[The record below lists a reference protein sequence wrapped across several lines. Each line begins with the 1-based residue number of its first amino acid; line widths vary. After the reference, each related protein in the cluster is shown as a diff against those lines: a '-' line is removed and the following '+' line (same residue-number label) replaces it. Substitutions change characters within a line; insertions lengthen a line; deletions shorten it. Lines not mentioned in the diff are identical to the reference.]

1 MKTYGIIFFPIA
13 LIYGFFVKLRHLLFD
28 IGVLKS
34 QTYKIPIIG
43 VGNLVL
49 GGSGKTPHIEHLVRM
64 LSDEFKVAVLSRGY
78 GRKSKG
84 YIKADQYSKYEDIG
98 DEPIQYY
105 RKFHNKIVVAVDGNR
120 RRGISNLMEDKD
132 LHDVVLLDDSF
143 QHRYVK
149 PGISILLTD
158 SQKLYKNDYLIPVGS
173 LRDTV
178 SSAKRADIII
188 VTKTHKVLS
197 PITRRNVASVLNLEQ
212 HQKLYFSYISYGNFI
227 PLKEVNKGMIP
238 KVINTILLF
247 TGIANP
253 YPLQEYLRDKCSE
266 LIAIDFPDHHNYR
279 KSDILAI
286 RDKFESF
293 FTRKKIIITTEK
305 DVMRLINSPYL
316 CELENLP
323 VFYIPIEMRIHKQ
336 DRESFKNQI
345 IKYVRE
351 NKLNHTLHKSKDF

>member
-1 MKTYGIIFFPIA
+1 MKTYRIIFFPIA

-28 IGVLKS
+28 IGILKS
-34 QTYKIPIIG
+34 QTYQIPIIG

-49 GGSGKTPHIEHLVRM
+49 GGSGKTPHVEHLVRM
-64 LSDEFKVAVLSRGY
+64 LSGEFKVAILSRGY

-84 YIKADQYSKYEDIG
+84 YLKADQYSKYVDIG
-98 DEPIQYY
+98 DEPMQYY
-105 RKFHNKIVVAVDGNR
+105 RKFHTNVVVAVDGNR

-132 LHDVVLLDDSF
+132 LHDVVIMDDSF

-158 SQKLYKNDYLIPVGS
+158 SQKLYKQDYLLPVGS

-178 SSAKRADIII
+178 SAAKRADIII
-188 VTKTHKVLS
+188 VTKTNRVLS
-197 PITRRNVASVLNLEQ
+197 PITRRNVKAVLKLEQ
-212 HQKLYFSYISYGNFI
+212 HQKLYFSYISYGNFT
-227 PLKEVNKGMIP
+227 PMLEVNKGLIP
-238 KVINTILLF
+238 KEINTILLF

-266 LIAIDFPDHHNYR
+266 LVAIDFPDHHNYH

-286 RDKFESF
+286 RDKFESL

-323 VFYIPIEMRIHKQ
+323 VFYLPIEMRIHKQ

-345 IKYVRE
+345 IKYVRK
-351 NKLNHTLHKSKDF
+351 NKLNHKLH